1 MSRGLKETKEAA
13 RKIFEE
19 LLAIWY
25 SKVGKGKKDRSENR
39 QCRTLIKGVGLF
51 WFWFLAKPFR
61 KPLKDFKEE

>member
-25 SKVGKGKKDRSENR
+25 SRVGKGKKDRSENR

-51 WFWFLAKPFR
+51 
-61 KPLKDFKEE
+61 